1 MNFNDRDII
10 VLIYNQIFIKNINI
24 DKINIDY
31 ERLERLYNDPKTFVK
46 YKIIINDIL
55 KVSRKND
62 SNSSSLIQDIKFY
75 DHNNNS
81 TEHDLDQLIND
92 LDFNKSF
99 ILNFQALKKIA
110 IILETLNSLDYKALL
125 KINNLIKSLL
135 LQAVYNN
142 EPELEFLLLRN
153 LILLIVKFGIYNPIE
168 KTGLINL
175 DYKILLSLTN
185 NDGAVVPS
193 SNNYTYIIDSR
204 LEIIYLLLKNSY
216 NFFKHNYNLLFKS
229 LKEKSSSSSSSHRHF
244 VNQPAELKVKWLKM
258 ITNLIIENK
267 IYISDTFF
275 EKKLLASYIKLIPDI
290 NIKLNDPFNKEL
302 INSIRL
308 LLENYYP
315 TLDHIANK
323 EYFSSLI
330 RLLEVT
336 RLKEKNQFDDKLNI
350 NLLKLLIIIGLDLQ
364 KYPRTRVLTLF
375 EKEHLSKLANPN
387 NLSPEYKS
395 LIIKTLFYTHNVQY
409 VQSSDENDVDP
420 LIKAYNNIEDKSTL
434 DDCPTPMQYKL
445 EATVEI
451 KDDIRL
457 NSDDLGRINS
467 IYLRNS
473 NDLGFKE
480 LVKKNCDY
488 KRIELFITKAPDS
501 KSEYYTDIDSFEN
514 EDIGDEVDSL
524 KMEFGQLMKN
534 KSSFS
539 RPPSVSSSSTSSLNL
554 NGNKKSIMNLSL
566 GDKLKSKKLFGI
578 KM

>member
-1 MNFNDRDII
+1 MNFNDRDNII
-10 VLIYNQIFIKNINI
+10 LIYNQIFIKNINI

-62 SNSSSLIQDIKFY
+62 SNCSSLIQDVKFY
-75 DHNNNS
+75 DHYNKNS

-110 IILETLNSLDYKALL
+110 ITLETLNSLDYKALV

-135 LQAVYNN
+135 LQAVHNN
-142 EPELEFLLLRN
+142 KPELEFLLLRN
-153 LILLIVKFGIYNPIE
+153 LILLIVKFGIYNPID

-229 LKEKSSSSSSSHRHF
+229 LKEKSSSSSQKHF

-290 NIKLNDPFNKEL
+290 DIKLNDPFNIEL

-323 EYFSSLI
+323 EYFSSLV

-364 KYPRTRVLTLF
+364 KYPRTRVFTLF
-375 EKEHLSKLANPN
+375 EKEHLSKLANPH

-409 VQSSDENDVDP
+409 VQVSDENDVDP

-434 DDCPTPMQYKL
+434 DDCPTPMQYNL

-457 NSDDLGRINS
+457 NSEDLGRINS

-501 KSEYYTDIDSFEN
+501 KSEYDTDLDSFEN
-514 EDIGDEVDSL
+514 EDIGEEVDSL

-534 KSSFS
+534 KNSFS
-539 RPPSVSSSSTSSLNL
+539 RPPSVSSSSTSSLTL
-554 NGNKKSIMNLSL
+554 NGNKKSSMKLSL
-566 GDKLKSKKLFGI
+566 GGKLKNKKLFGI